1 MDNDLFTLSGNRL
14 RTGQAFDYEAGRF
27 YSVKVEVTDV
37 GGATFQQELPIFH
50 HGLKRDTPLYQ
61 SFAYLCTG
69 KFLQRHRRWHL
80 CHVDPDRH
88 VTRIHL

>member
-37 GGATFQQELPIFH
+37 GGATFQQELPISITD
-50 HGLKRDTPLYQ
+50 LNETPL
-61 SFAYLCTG
+61 SVSLSHTFAG
-69 KFLQRHRRWHL
+69 KFLQRHHRWHL
-80 CHVDPDRH
+80 CHG
-88 VTRIHL
+88 